1 MPSHILKKS
10 ICCSA
15 AIVVLLCISTG
26 AKAAEPQVPVTLVST
41 TYLPEIVGDFDH
53 FAVDLKRNHLFV
65 SAEVHHSIEMFDL
78 KTGAHLQSIGG
89 FKTPHSVAFAPEKDE
104 LLVADGGDSALILLS
119 GDDFHRIGRVQLID
133 GSATG
138 HGDSPD
144 AAYYDAA
151 SRLYYIGNGGASANL
166 PDSEIS
172 VFSVDQGKLIDKISI
187 PGNNVE
193 SMGIDHIHHRLYVN
207 IRDKQQIGVI
217 DLVAKT
223 VIATWTAPGL
233 QKNTALAVDE
243 KNELVFVAG
252 RNPGI
257 FYVFDKNGKVISQK
271 PCANINDDMTWDPVL
286 KRVYVSGTQGLSIF
300 HQDSPDTYAAI
311 ANIPTNGGKTSLYV
325 PEVKQFYII
334 HPQTSVD
341 IAGLLVY
348 RVNSYKQ

>member
-1 MPSHILKKS
+1 
-10 ICCSA
+10 
-15 AIVVLLCISTG
+15 
-26 AKAAEPQVPVTLVST
+26 
-41 TYLPEIVGDFDH
+41 
-53 FAVDLKRNHLFV
+53 
-65 SAEVHHSIEMFDL
+65 MFDL

-89 FKTPHSVAFAPEKDE
+89 FKTPHSVAFAAEKDE
-104 LLVADGGDSALILLS
+104 LLVADGGDSSLVLLS
-119 GDDFHRIGRVQLID
+119 GDDFHRIDRVQLID

-138 HGDSPD
+138 KGDSPD

-151 SRLYYIGNGGASANL
+151 NRLYYIGNGGISANL

-207 IRDKQQIGVI
+207 IRDKQQIGVV
-217 DLVAKT
+217 DLATRK

-243 KNELVFVAG
+243 KNERIFVAG

-257 FYVFDKNGKVISQK
+257 FYVFDNKGRVVRQE
-271 PCANINDDMTWDPVL
+271 PCVNINDDMTWDPVL

-300 HQDSPDTYAAI
+300 HQDSPDTYTKI
-311 ANIPTNGGKTSLYV
+311 ADIPTNGGKTSFYV
-325 PEVKQFYII
+325 PEVKQFYVV
-334 HPQTSVD
+334 HPKTEVD

-348 RVNSYKQ
+348 RVNP

>member
-1 MPSHILKKS
+1 MPSLLFKKS
-10 ICCSA
+10 TCFFSA
-15 AIVVLLCISTG
+15 ILFLMYVPAR
-26 AKAAEPQVPVTLVST
+26 AKAAGPQPPVTLLST
-41 TYLPEIVGDFDH
+41 AYLPEITGDFDH
-53 FAVDLKRNHLFV
+53 FAVDLKRNHLLV
-65 SAEVHHSIEMFDL
+65 SAEVHHSVEMFDL

-89 FKTPHSVAFAPEKDE
+89 FKTPHSIAFAPEKDE

-119 GDDFHRIGRVQLID
+119 GDDFHRIDRVQLID

-138 HGDSPD
+138 KGDSPD

-151 SRLYYIGNGGASANL
+151 NRLYYIGNGGISANL
-166 PDSEIS
+166 PDSEIA

-207 IRDKQQIGVI
+207 IRDKQQIGVV
-217 DLVAKT
+217 DLVTKK

-243 KNELVFVAG
+243 NNERIFVAG

-257 FYVFDKNGKVISQK
+257 FYVFDNNGNVVKQT
-271 PCANINDDMTWDPVL
+271 PCANINDDMTWDPAL

-300 HQDSPDTYAAI
+300 HQDSPDTYTDI
-311 ANIPTNGGKTSLYV
+311 AEIPTNGGKTSFYV
-325 PEVKQFYII
+325 PQVKQFYVV
-334 HPQTSVD
+334 HPKTDVD

-348 RVNSYKQ
+348 RVNP

>member
-1 MPSHILKKS
+1 MLSHLFKKS
-10 ICCSA
+10 ICLFSA
-15 AIVVLLCISTG
+15 VIFLMCIPTCT
-26 AKAAEPQVPVTLVST
+26 KAAEPQSSVTLLST
-41 TYLPEIVGDFDH
+41 TRLPEIIGDFDH
-53 FAVDLKRNHLFV
+53 FAVDLKRNRLFV
-65 SAEVHHSIEMFDL
+65 SAEVHHSVEMFDL

-89 FKTPHSVAFAPEKDE
+89 FKTPHSLAFAPEKDE

-119 GDDFHRIGRVQLID
+119 GDDFHRIDRVQLID

-138 HGDSPD
+138 KGDSPD

-151 SRLYYIGNGGASANL
+151 NRLYYIGNGGISANL

-193 SMGIDHIHHRLYVN
+193 SMGIDHLHHRLYVN
-207 IRDKQQIGVI
+207 IRDKQQIGVV
-217 DLVAKT
+217 DLVTKK

-243 KNELVFVAG
+243 KNERIFVAG

-257 FYVFDKNGKVISQK
+257 FYVFDNNGKVVRQK

-286 KRVYVSGTQGLSIF
+286 KRIYVSGTQGLSIF
-300 HQDSPDTYAAI
+300 HQDSPDIYTDI
-311 ANIPTNGGKTSLYV
+311 ADIPTNGGKTSFYV
-325 PEVKQFYII
+325 PQVKQFYVI
-334 HPQTSVD
+334 HPKTDVD

-348 RVNSYKQ
+348 RVNP